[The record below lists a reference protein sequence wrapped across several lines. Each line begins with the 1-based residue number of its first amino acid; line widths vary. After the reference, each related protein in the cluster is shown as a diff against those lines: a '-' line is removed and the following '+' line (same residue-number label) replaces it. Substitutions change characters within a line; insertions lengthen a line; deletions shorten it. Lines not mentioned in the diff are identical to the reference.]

1 MYTATFTLTQD
12 DEGMV
17 TPSLVF
23 DPLIDPSKDDAPPI
37 YGFMA
42 DCALSFFRAAELID
56 DNGNMT
62 EFADVE
68 ALDDVKTDDNKKYCT
83 KKLKVGAKINFP
95 ALVQASLNFEL
106 EKTLTKDTKIQTT
119 SKDFAKIGGGGV
131 KKV

>member
-23 DPLIDPSKDDAPPI
+23 NPLIDPSKDDAPPI

-56 DNGNMT
+56 DNGNWVS
-62 EFADVE
+62 EE
-68 ALDDVKTDDNKKYCT
+68 APDATVL
-83 KKLKVGAKINFP
+83 
-95 ALVQASLNFEL
+95 EL
-106 EKTLTKDTKIQTT
+106 SRSATT
-119 SKDFAKIGGGGV
+119 H
-131 KKV
+131 